1 MNSVSQGQGKGSP
14 PPNPA
19 MGVDEILFTLFRHKW
34 MVLGFTALGIIGAI
48 AAWVLR
54 PPPYVSEAKLMVH
67 YVSDS
72 RVTDPKDPDAQN
84 RQQVGVGPDSV
95 INGEIA
101 ILTSLDVITQ
111 VVATVGP
118 EKILA
123 SKGGGNSPLAAA
135 AVVAKGLDVP
145 TPLHSSIL
153 TISFKNPD
161 RTLAQP
167 VLDAI
172 IHAYMRQH
180 WVIHQGAGELR
191 DYFLKQKEDLTRQL
205 AKTEE
210 DLKQAKQDAKVFF
223 VEDAKRSYESRI
235 TKAEDDLTAA
245 KLELTERQAVL
256 GSLGAEI
263 TSQATTNGPAFT
275 QDQMNDY
282 TEICTELDMLQKQE
296 RELLRRGYKEAHPLV
311 QTVRGQ
317 LRDLSLKKNDLERLS
332 PMLKHVTVVSSYGS
346 STNANGGDVAS
357 QLMEMKRL
365 NARVIALGNI
375 LSNLQFEASR
385 IEDREPKI
393 AQLERRRTELQK
405 NYDSVLMSL
414 AQTEKGES
422 TAAGNVINMSVVQ
435 NPTPPELDTKKLMK
449 LIGMVLLGCIGAGV
463 GLAFAIDMFLD
474 RSIKGPGD
482 VERHLR
488 MPVFLSIPDTT
499 WSSRLRLPGIS
510 RAGPVVPQSLAADT
524 TSSSTMAIA
533 PWDPEHHLKS
543 YAEGL
548 RERVRTYF
556 EVNDLNLKKPKLV
569 AVTGCGKGTG
579 VSTLASGLAAELSK
593 TGDGNV
599 LLVDMNGEQGTA
611 HSFFMG
617 KPGCGIT
624 DVLQP
629 DARAD
634 AQVQENLY
642 VASLD
647 KGTSAELAMV
657 LPKRFNYLV
666 PKLKASDYDYII
678 FDMPPVSPTSP
689 TPRLASHMD
698 ITLLILESEKTK
710 QRAAAKAKE
719 LMRESRAN
727 VAAVLNKCR
736 QHVPQALSQEL

>member
-1 MNSVSQGQGKGSP
+1 MNSVSQGQGKGNP
-14 PPNPA
+14 PPQNPS

-34 MVLGFTALGIIGAI
+34 MISAFTVLGIIGAI
-48 AAWVLR
+48 GVR
-54 PPPYVSEAKLMVH
+54 IVKPPPYVSKAKLMVH
-67 YVSDS
+67 YV
-72 RVTDPKDPDAQN
+72 VEGHTVNATDREAQN
-84 RQQVGVGPDSV
+84 VQQVGGGSDTI
-95 INGEIA
+95 INSEIE
-101 ILTSLDVITQ
+101 ILTSLDVATQ
-111 VVATVGP
+111 VVAKVGP
-118 EKILA
+118 GKILEK
-123 SKGGGNSPLAAA
+123 KGGGTDRMAAA
-135 AVVAKGLDVP
+135 GVVCSGLEVAP
-145 TPLHSSIL
+145 PRGSIMVV
-153 TISFKNPD
+153 SFKHPD
-161 RTLAQP
+161 RELVQP
-167 VLDAI
+167 VLDAV
-172 IHAYMRQH
+172 IHTYMRKH
-180 WVIHQGAGELR
+180 WEVHQGAGELR
-191 DYFLKQKEDLTRQL
+191 DYYLKEKEDLTKQL
-205 AKTEE
+205 ATTEE
-210 DLKQAKQDAKVFF
+210 DLKKAKQEAKVLFVDDAKK
-223 VEDAKRSYESRI
+223 AYQTRI
-235 TKAEDDLTAA
+235 TKAEDDLIAA
-245 KLELTERQAVL
+245 KLELTEHQAVL
-256 GSLGAEI
+256 GNFGAELM
-263 TSQATTNGPAFT
+263 SQESTNGPPVT
-275 QDQMNDY
+275 QEQVSEYSD
-282 TEICTELDMLQKQE
+282 ICTELEVLQKQE

-317 LRDLSLKKNDLERLS
+317 LRDLSLKKNDLERIS
-332 PMLKHVTVVSSYGS
+332 PMLKHVTVAAAFGS
-346 STNANGGDVAS
+346 STNIAGVDMAT

-365 NARVIALGNI
+365 NARVTALGNI
-375 LSNLQFEASR
+375 LSNLQYEASR
-385 IEDREPKI
+385 VEDREPKI
-393 AQLERRRTELQK
+393 AELERRRAELQK
-405 NYDSVLMSL
+405 NYDSVLTKL
-414 AQTEKGES
+414 AQSEKGES

-435 NPTPPELDTKKLMK
+435 NPTPPGLDTKKLLK
-449 LIGMVLLGCIGAGV
+449 MVGLALFGCIGMGL
-463 GLAFAIDMFLD
+463 GLAFGIDMFLD

-488 MPVFLSIPDTT
+488 MPVFLSIPDTGWT
-499 WSSRLRLPGIS
+499 SRLRLPKLGGGS
-510 RAGPVVPQSLAADT
+510 VGPVVPQSLSAA
-524 TSSSTMAIA
+524 SMAVA
-533 PWDPEHHLKS
+533 PWDPEHHLKT

-569 AVTGCGKGTG
+569 AVAGCGKGTG

-599 LLVDMNGEQGTA
+599 LLVDMNGEQGAA

-624 DVLQP
+624 DALQP